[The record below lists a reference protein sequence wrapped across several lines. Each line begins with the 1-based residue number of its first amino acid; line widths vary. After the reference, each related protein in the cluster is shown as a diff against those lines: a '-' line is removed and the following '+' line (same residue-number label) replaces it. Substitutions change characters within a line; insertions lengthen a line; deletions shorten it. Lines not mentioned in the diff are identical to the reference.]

1 VMSTSKKKKIIPRNS
16 MLDFMVK
23 STTAKRKANV
33 AFPEKEKS
41 LTRNDKLLD
50 TVRCSVV
57 SFKCTVD
64 VIGTHGENVIGNCG
78 NSKLLS
84 CTNSKLLSCTDSELL
99 SCTDSE
105 LLSCTDSELLSCM
118 DSELM
123 SCTDSELLSCTDREL
138 MIENCSKNVTKN
150 CTDNVVEKCAI
161 DVVGN
166 GTTIESTKKKN
177 LLVKRQKLSTGGST
191 VCNQNNSAIL
201 EFTELVHGHLRKISQ
216 ENDEH
221 LENLEKKILEERE
234 SLETLILKPHC
245 FRTIKTLNQKKT
257 DLANLIESKDK
268 LLSNSFQ
275 DIYRTSIDYIS
286 KFRDCT
292 SDEIRNNIILEFES
306 RFCKT
311 KNFPVHRCNI
321 LFCTEC
327 NSVLYLQP
335 DDGVYVCLDCGTTE
349 CQGDRLFI
357 TSVSNNGED
366 ADILVNI
373 DKKVNSFRD
382 FLHNLQG
389 KKQLPV
395 VANFIEKFKNT
406 LIAEGID
413 PVALCKKDIMEKLVA
428 TKNRKFSRFIDIIF
442 SGLHGCDSIKMSL
455 ALEIKFASRFQ
466 SIIDPYERNRPAY
479 RKHFLSYSYCAWQ
492 FCRLEDTVEFMGL
505 FKLLK
510 DRKKIVQQDTIFK
523 MICDELN
530 WNFESPLS
538 QKFSNYFIQ

>member
-1 VMSTSKKKKIIPRNS
+1 MSTSKKKKIIPRNS

-23 STTAKRKANV
+23 STTAKRNASV

-41 LTRNDKLLD
+41 LARNDKLLD
-50 TVRCSVV
+50 TVKS
-57 SFKCTVD
+57 SDDSLKCTVD
-64 VIGTHGENVIGNCG
+64 VIGTLSETVIGNCG
-78 NSKLLS
+78 
-84 CTNSKLLSCTDSELL
+84 DSELL
-99 SCTDSE
+99 
-105 LLSCTDSELLSCM
+105 
-118 DSELM
+118 
-123 SCTDSELLSCTDREL
+123 
-138 MIENCSKNVTKN
+138 IESCSKNVIKN
-150 CTDNVVEKCAI
+150 YTDNVVEKCTN
-161 DVVGN
+161 DVVDN
-166 GTTIESTKKKN
+166 GTTIENTKKKN
-177 LLVKRQKLSTGGST
+177 LLVKRQKLGTGGST
-191 VCNQNNSAIL
+191 LYNQNSSAIL

-216 ENDEH
+216 ENDEQ
-221 LENLEKKILEERE
+221 LENLEKKILEEKE
-234 SLETLILKPHC
+234 SLETLSLKPPC

-268 LLSNSFQ
+268 LLSISFQ

-395 VANFIEKFKNT
+395 VANFIQKFKNT

-413 PVALCKKDIMEKLVA
+413 PVTLCKKDVMEKLVA

-530 WNFESPLS
+530 WSFESPLS
-538 QKFSNYFIQ
+538 LKFSNYFIQ